1 MFYGQNAATD
11 FKTPKLT
18 ENNLKIIKHLFC
30 EQFIFNA
37 ATHFLPRFKGN
48 NAARC
53 DMNHLASLWVA
64 TWTLAFIL
72 DFKVTKPR

>member
-1 MFYGQNAATD
+1 MFYGQNAVTD

-18 ENNLKIIKHLFC
+18 GNNLKIIKALFC
-30 EQFIFNA
+30 EQFIFNT

-48 NAARC
+48 NTARR

-72 DFKVTKPR
+72 NLKVTKTR